1 MRQFSNQE
9 NFYKRLRE
17 LGNVDAP
24 SKSSSLENATLIE
37 YARANDGSALGI
49 IKENDSFYIKSSNV
63 KGDNIG
69 VENFTYIGGL
79 ENKLKYKY
87 NSLSEA
93 VKTRNFYIQN
103 INESLDRKFN
113 PAKTLNEQAALATA
127 DSEIKDGDIV
137 SDKTGGKGSP
147 QAPVN
152 DANAKSKADKGT
164 SQPSPLAT
172 ADSERSVSTPTKK
185 IAESEALATADSE
198 IADGDM
204 VANKQGGKEKPQA
217 PVNDATAKTKADA
230 GLKTPD
236 APSTADSEIKDSDV
250 VANKTSGKEKAQA
263 PINDTNAKSKADA
276 GNSQPSPLATADS
289 EINASVK
296 TVNIA
301 EAFGQEEPPVA
312 DAAPAQD
319 APAAQAPAPAASDAV
334 PAAGDEDA
342 SLDAAAQ
349 ALDNLDI
356 TPSDVD
362 GAAQDGASAPVADA
376 GAEAAPVDDAPAS
389 GTANAAIGDD
399 AAVKDVEK
407 LVGKT
412 GQKVRTT
419 ELTPE
424 MAGGFLKA
432 LLKSFDAK
440 IPELDSEFR
449 KELANIILKADAEG
463 EESNGSP
470 ESAEPVADGGSDA
483 EASSAPAPDFGGDDA
498 GAESSAE
505 GGEEEPNDKEIE
517 EAINAHLSDMA
528 SGEEG
533 GEAEIK
539 PFKGYMAERGYDAA
553 DVNEVSI
560 MEMVSLVS
568 GYANECGD
576 LSQADVKAIAEFW
589 SPEVKEGVVEC
600 GFKTLAESVDT
611 FSVKPKK
618 YASKEPKV
626 VAEEVVEEPKKDETK
641 KDVKFAPVGDSLLKK
656 EDKKEEKKEEVSE
669 SVNKLKSII
678 KAKIQERLGLRKPTL
693 SESAKSNLS
702 KRIDAMINEEIK
714 NNKDFLK
721 KFNIK

>member
-17 LGNVDAP
+17 LGNVESP
-24 SKSSSLENATLIE
+24 SKSGSLENATLIE

-87 NSLSEA
+87 ASLSEA

-127 DSEIKDGDIV
+127 DSEIKDSDIV
-137 SDKTGGKGSP
+137 SDKTGGKGAP

-152 DANAKSKADKGT
+152 DGNAKSKADKGT

-230 GLKTPD
+230 GLKTPA
-236 APSTADSEIKDSDV
+236 APSTEDSEIKDSDV
-250 VANKTSGKEKAQA
+250 VANKTTGKEKATA

-276 GNSQPSPLATADS
+276 GHSQPSPLATADS
-289 EINASVK
+289 QINASVK
-296 TVNIA
+296 TVQIA
-301 EAFGQEEPPVA
+301 EAFGQEEELPVA
-312 DAAPAQD
+312 DAAPAQS
-319 APAAQAPAPAASDAV
+319 APETQAPTPAASDAV

-356 TPSDVD
+356 TSSDVD
-362 GAAQDGASAPVADA
+362 GAAQGGAEAPVADA
-376 GAEAAPVDDAPAS
+376 GAEAAPIDDAPAS

-440 IPELDSEFR
+440 IPELDSDFR

-470 ESAEPVADGGSDA
+470 ESAEPVDGGA
-483 EASSAPAPDFGGDDA
+483 EPEASSAPDFSGAEGSEEA
-498 GAESSAE
+498 GAE
-505 GGEEEPNDKEIE
+505 GEPDDKEIE
-517 EAINAHLSDMA
+517 EAINAHLSDMVN
-528 SGEEG
+528 GEEG
-533 GEAEIK
+533 GETEVK
-539 PFKGYMAERGYDAA
+539 PFKGYMAERGYDAEN
-553 DVNEVSI
+553 VNEVSI

-600 GFKTLAESVDT
+600 GFGTLAESVDT

-626 VAEEVVEEPKKDETK
+626 VAEEVVEEPKKNEI
-641 KDVKFAPVGDSLLKK
+641 KFAPAGDSLIKKEDKK

-678 KAKIQERLGLRKPTL
+678 KTKIQERLGLRKPSL
-693 SESAKSNLS
+693 SESSKSNLS